1 TVLGPTVDMIWVG
14 KLGAAPIAGVGVSG
28 MVVMA
33 VNSIMMGL
41 YTGLRAMI
49 ARYVGS
55 GDTDGANNIAQ
66 QALVIGAIFSVI
78 MAAIGIFLAEPLLSI
93 FGVEPDV
100 VAEGAAYMRI
110 LLAGSITMALV
121 MVSQSVM
128 QASGDTVTPCVYR
141 YFSGC
146 FIS

>member
-1 TVLGPTVDMIWVG
+1 MISQTLTVLGPTVDMIWVG

-66 QALVIGAIFSVI
+66 QALVIGTIFSVI
-78 MAAIGIFLAEPLLSI
+78 MAAIGIFLAESLLSI

-128 QASGDTVTPCVYR
+128 Q
-141 YFSGC
+141 
-146 FIS
+146 